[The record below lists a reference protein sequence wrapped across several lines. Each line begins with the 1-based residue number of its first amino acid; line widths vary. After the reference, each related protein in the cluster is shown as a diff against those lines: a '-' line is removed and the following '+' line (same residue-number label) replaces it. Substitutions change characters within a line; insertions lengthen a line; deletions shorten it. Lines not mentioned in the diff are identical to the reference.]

1 MFVRTM
7 LRQGILTKAFR
18 FYLLIFSEI
27 PLRPW
32 RLLPLQ
38 SMKFFAARDDFMGLH
53 LQNRFSV
60 PSFLCGPLWSP
71 FDF

>member
-1 MFVRTM
+1 M

-38 SMKFFAARDDFMGLH
+38 SVKFFAARDDFMGLH
-53 LQNRFSV
+53 L
-60 PSFLCGPLWSP
+60 
-71 FDF
+71 